1 MELLSLFHLLLFI
14 ANLFSWCFYQHLTL
28 TISIIEHVPFFPL
41 LSACDP
47 IIFATALTTP
57 APQISLPP
65 HLILRSFG
73 VLRLAKAK
81 MREDKHQH
89 VATQASVLSTCVRGI
104 RSELSF
110 LLDPA
115 LVLARSHAINKEV
128 SGTRSLW
135 FNFQGGRRCKGL
147 SYEYYNCE
155 SNVKVCLEMARNAGS
170 SARYRIFPSANTF
183 SLKTPQ
189 ARDWTIRRRLSIDRA
204 VYYVWGRLGCEQ
216 SS

>member
-1 MELLSLFHLLLFI
+1 MRIGDSNDRWSCCPYFIFYYLLRPCFLDVSINISLLRSRLSNMF
-14 ANLFSWCFYQHLTL
+14 LFS
-28 TISIIEHVPFFPL
+28 PFFQPVIP
-41 LSACDP
+41 S
-47 IIFATALTTP
+47 F
-57 APQISLPP
+57 SLPLSPPLIPQSSSP

-128 SGTRSLW
+128 SGTRSL
-135 FNFQGGRRCKGL
+135 
-147 SYEYYNCE
+147 
-155 SNVKVCLEMARNAGS
+155 
-170 SARYRIFPSANTF
+170 
-183 SLKTPQ
+183 
-189 ARDWTIRRRLSIDRA
+189 
-204 VYYVWGRLGCEQ
+204 
-216 SS
+216 

>member
-1 MELLSLFHLLLFI
+1 MFLSTSHSYDLDYRTC
-14 ANLFSWCFYQHLTL
+14 S
-28 TISIIEHVPFFPL
+28 FFPP
-41 LSACDP
+41 S
-47 IIFATALTTP
+47 F
-57 APQISLPP
+57 SLWSHHFRYRSHHPRSPNLPPSP

>member
-1 MELLSLFHLLLFI
+1 MRIEDSNDRWSCCPYFIFYYLLRPCFLDVSINISLLRSRLSNMF
-14 ANLFSWCFYQHLTL
+14 LFS
-28 TISIIEHVPFFPL
+28 PL

-128 SGTRSLW
+128 SGTRSL
-135 FNFQGGRRCKGL
+135 
-147 SYEYYNCE
+147 
-155 SNVKVCLEMARNAGS
+155 
-170 SARYRIFPSANTF
+170 
-183 SLKTPQ
+183 
-189 ARDWTIRRRLSIDRA
+189 
-204 VYYVWGRLGCEQ
+204 
-216 SS
+216 